1 LRYSLCSFAI
11 GDHLKVSIITAVYNG
26 ESSILETL
34 DSVATQGYSAIEH
47 IVIDGASRDSTAA
60 LVMKSATRVAQFV
73 SEPDAG
79 VYDAFNKGLRLASGD
94 VIAFLNCGDTYVS
107 TNVVSRMVDVLSLDG
122 VEAAFADV
130 LIADASDHNRVIRRF
145 SSKRFSPKRM
155 VYGMM
160 PAHPSLFLRREVYE
174 RVGEYGT
181 RFRIAGDF
189 ELCLRVFYKA
199 STPYRYLNEA
209 IVRMPAG
216 GLSNRGWRRKLTITR
231 EMAEACAINEVGTS
245 YAKLCLRFPLKL
257 LEML

>member
-1 LRYSLCSFAI
+1 MRYSLCSFAI

-130 LIADASDHNRVIRRF
+130 LIADASDHNRVIRRY

-216 GLSNRGWRRKLTITR
+216 GLSNRGWRSKLTITR